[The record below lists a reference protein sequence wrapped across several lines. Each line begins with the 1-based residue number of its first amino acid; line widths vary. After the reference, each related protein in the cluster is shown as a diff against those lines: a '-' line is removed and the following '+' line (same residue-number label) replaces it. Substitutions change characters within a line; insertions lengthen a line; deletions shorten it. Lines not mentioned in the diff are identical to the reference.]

1 MSGPSGPVLRAL
13 GRWEK
18 KGLLTPDLAGTLRME
33 VEEETQGEALRWSQY
48 ALAATGGAVLI
59 IAGAT
64 FLSWAWPEMGY
75 GGQSLALGIIGLLVL
90 GLGLRLHGRGR
101 WGPVAYLLL
110 LAGPFLL
117 LMALAYSEN
126 AWPDRSFGG
135 VVAGLLGL
143 GIPLSLVAFSLRR
156 DPVMAALH
164 SAIAFLFLFLF
175 LDRALG
181 LDLKTCLW
189 ILDGVLV
196 VGLAVMAFR
205 LRDPSGPEWTLNL
218 FTALLYATPVL
229 LFLTGDILWELDELA
244 IIPLDIWLVLVAG
257 LTLWTLHEKAPV
269 HLKRDWNERQLAY
282 CLLLGIIFALI
293 TTLEAMDAG
302 PNTAAL
308 SVAALGGLG
317 LWFALPRGSRPV
329 LVASCLA
336 LLIAA
341 WYYGAEKAGALGA
354 VLALSVTA
362 ALLFWGS
369 SRLGGGS
376 RERETSSS

>member
-1 MSGPSGPVLRAL
+1 VA
-13 GRWEK
+13 
-18 KGLLTPDLAGTLRME
+18 
-33 VEEETQGEALRWSQY
+33 EALRGELVEQTAGETRRWSQY

-75 GGQSLALGIIGLLVL
+75 GGQSLTLGIIGLFIL

-101 WGPVAYLLL
+101 WGPVAYLLQ
-110 LAGPFLL
+110 LAGPVLL
-117 LMALAYSEN
+117 IMALAYSEN

-135 VVAGLLGL
+135 IVAGGLGL
-143 GIPLSLVAFSLRR
+143 LIPVALLALTLRR
-156 DPVMAALH
+156 DPVLAALH
-164 SAIAFLFLFLF
+164 AVLAFLFLFLF

-181 LDLKTCLW
+181 LELQTCLW

-196 VGLAVMAFR
+196 LGLVFLAIR
-205 LRDPSGPEWTLNL
+205 LRDESSPEWALNF

-229 LFLTGDILWELDELA
+229 LVLSGEVLWELEEWT
-244 IIPLDIWLVLVAG
+244 IIPLDLWLVIAAL
-257 LTLWTLHEKAPV
+257 LSLWAMQEGAPV
-269 HLKRDWNERQLAY
+269 QLKRDWYERQLAY
-282 CLLLGIIFALI
+282 CLILGIFFAFI
-293 TTLEAMDAG
+293 TTLETFDAG

-308 SVAALGGLG
+308 TVAALGGLG

-329 LVASCLA
+329 LLASCLA

-362 ALLFWGS
+362 AILFWGS
-369 SRLGGGS
+369 SRVGARSGGN
-376 RERETSSS
+376 EVEAA